1 MTGKRTL
8 LPTLSSHFFLPFRR
22 IFIGVNFTNVSDRW
36 LGNCNVI
43 LILSSLW
50 GQWTLRSQMW
60 KATLWEFRWESC
72 ELLGHLE
79 PHSGN
84 LFSQS
89 VSRRESCGWLLQSIF
104 LLSLTLSFSSV
115 TFSPSSSRRSWTV
128 LLLLKVL
135 WVTLTQEKVN
145 WKVQIRICPRGLSLS
160 TDGLFPVRTI
170 VTHNVCS
177 IVSTF
182 LSRVSLSL
190 SLSLERERENRKAK
204 QPFSFDT
211 QKEKRMCFSFFSQVE
226 NGPMS

>member
-1 MTGKRTL
+1 
-8 LPTLSSHFFLPFRR
+8 
-22 IFIGVNFTNVSDRW
+22 
-36 LGNCNVI
+36 
-43 LILSSLW
+43 
-50 GQWTLRSQMW
+50 MW
-60 KATLWEFRWESC
+60 KATLWEFRWESY

-89 VSRRESCGWLLQSIF
+89 VSRKESCGWLLQSIF

-170 VTHNVCS
+170 VTHNSS

-182 LSRVSLSL
+182 MYTLLL
-190 SLSLERERENRKAK
+190 RENGKGK

-211 QKEKRMCFSFFSQVE
+211 QKEKRMRSFFFSQVE
-226 NGPMS
+226 DGPMS